1 MLFIFNVIAPVF
13 CLVGLGYFAT
23 WFKAFPQDGIKGL
36 IAFTNNFAAP
46 FLLFRAMLTID
57 FSSALN
63 PNLIFPFYIAALS
76 GFIVGIILARVQFGA
91 RPGESVAVGFA
102 ALFTNTV
109 LLGIPII
116 QRAYGDEALPTIY
129 MIIGFHAPTLMSVGM
144 LTMEMS
150 RRDGRPIGAALREAG
165 KRIATNPLLIGIASG
180 VALNLSGLQLP
191 LFLDD
196 TTKLLVSAV
205 LPTALFGLG
214 AALTQYR
221 LSASWAPAL
230 AMAIIKNVMHPT
242 LAYLMLV
249 PLLGVPMDVARIVV
263 LLAAMPTGINAYI
276 FSTYFNRGTDVAATT
291 VLIGTLLSV
300 FTISFWLWVL
310 S

>member
-23 WFKAFPQDGIKGL
+23 WLKAFPQEGIKGL

-63 PNLIFPFYIAALS
+63 PNLIFPFYIAALT
-76 GFIVGIILARVQFGA
+76 GFVLGIVLARRSFGA
-91 RPGESVAVGFA
+91 RPGVAVAMGFS

-150 RRDGRPIGAALREAG
+150 RRDGRPIGFALREAG

-180 VALNLSGLQLP
+180 VALNLSGLTLP

-196 TTKLLVSAV
+196 ATKLLVSAV

-221 LSASWAPAL
+221 LAASWAPGL
-230 AMAIIKNVMHPT
+230 TMAMIKNLLHPA

-249 PLLGVPMDVARIVV
+249 PLLGVPIEVARIVV

-276 FSTYFNRGTDVAATT
+276 FSTFYNRGTDVAATT
-291 VLIGTLLSV
+291 VLIGTMLSML
-300 FTISFWLWVL
+300 TLSFWLWIL
-310 S
+310 Q

>member
-63 PNLIFPFYIAALS
+63 PNLILPFYIAALT
-76 GFIVGIILARVQFGA
+76 GFVVGIILARTQFGA
-91 RPGESVAVGFA
+91 RPGVSVAIGFS

-150 RRDGRPIGAALREAG
+150 RRDGRPISHALRDAL

-196 TTKLLVSAV
+196 ATKLLVSAV

-221 LSASWAPAL
+221 LSASWGPAL
-230 AMAIIKNVMHPT
+230 AMALIKNVLHPA
-242 LAYLMLV
+242 LAYVMLV
-249 PLLGVPMDVARIVV
+249 PLLGVPLEIARIVV